1 MTIILIVGKWDFRW
15 RFLNE
20 HCNMQVEEEYRVAE
34 AAMRV
39 QYPKALIINPCR
51 YFCNFPFES
60 QSLKKQAN
68 TFQLYKKKMDKIH
81 RLVMTGAFNHV
92 LLLDDWYYYPEA
104 NMALTML
111 AEGYTRNFYLRKPV
125 VSLLTDEQKQIGRER
140 LARQAEAE
148 HQSNKRELDSD

>member
-20 HCNMQVEEEYRVAE
+20 HYNMQMEEEYMVAE

-39 QYPKALIINPCR
+39 QHPKALIINPCR
-51 YFCNFPFES
+51 YFS
-60 QSLKKQAN
+60 QMPLDRQSMKKMAD
-68 TFQLYKKKMDKIH
+68 TFRLYRKKMDKIY

-111 AEGYTRNFYLRKPV
+111 AEGYTRKFYQRKPV

-140 LARQAEAE
+140 LVRQAEAE
-148 HQSNKRELDSD
+148 HQSKRELNSD